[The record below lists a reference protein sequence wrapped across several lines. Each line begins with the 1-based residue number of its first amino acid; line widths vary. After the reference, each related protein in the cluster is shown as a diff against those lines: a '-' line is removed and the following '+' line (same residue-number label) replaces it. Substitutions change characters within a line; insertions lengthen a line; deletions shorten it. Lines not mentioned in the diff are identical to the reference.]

1 MKVHEVASADIQSGK
16 GQEAWA
22 WAIKSAEYVDKN
34 NPGGVQTD
42 VVQNVTGSG
51 NRVIWVSVHD
61 SLGDAETFREW
72 MEADEGFQNILAES
86 EGLMDWST
94 FDRQYYRVRN

>member
-22 WAIKSAEYVDKN
+22 WAIKAAEYVDKN

-42 VVQNVTGSG
+42 VVQNVIGSG
-51 NRVIWVSVHD
+51 NRVIWVSEHD
-61 SLGDAETFREW
+61 SLGDVEKFREW
-72 MEADEGFQNILAES
+72 MEADEGFQNIFAES
-86 EGLMDWST
+86 AELMDWST